1 RGAAPPVLHA
11 PRPPRGDAGSADRH
25 ARQPAPAPAGRAVR
39 DRPGDR
45 TAHLP
50 PRGGDPLMAT
60 REWIESA
67 ALKEKRP
74 VGHNLE
80 RRSHHLRDGALTVD
94 QVEQARAARYLQRQ
108 GLPPIPDPTDPDKV
122 VHVREILGLPEVPVP
137 TSADAIIGHD
147 VIEVL
152 LRTLRRDG

>member
-1 RGAAPPVLHA
+1 
-11 PRPPRGDAGSADRH
+11 
-25 ARQPAPAPAGRAVR
+25 
-39 DRPGDR
+39 
-45 TAHLP
+45 
-50 PRGGDPLMAT
+50 MAT

-74 VGHNLE
+74 VGHYIE
-80 RRSHHLRDGALTVD
+80 RMSHHLLDGALTVD

-108 GLPPIPDPTDPDKV
+108 SLPPIPDPTDPDKV

-152 LRTLRRDG
+152 LRTLRRDGEAAARQWLAGLDADTLRLAKAELARRRQGAA